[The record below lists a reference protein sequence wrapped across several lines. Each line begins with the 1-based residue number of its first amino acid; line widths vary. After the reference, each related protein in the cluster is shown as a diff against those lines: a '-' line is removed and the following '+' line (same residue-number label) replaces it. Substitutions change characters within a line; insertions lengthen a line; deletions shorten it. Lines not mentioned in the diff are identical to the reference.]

1 MGGQTAGGPFQTAL
15 CTKMSRAVG
24 IGDIHRYLRGHSSL
38 GFADARLVDMYDY

>member
-24 IGDIHRYLRGHSSL
+24 IGDIHRYLRGQSVTTAH
-38 GFADARLVDMYDY
+38 ADASQL